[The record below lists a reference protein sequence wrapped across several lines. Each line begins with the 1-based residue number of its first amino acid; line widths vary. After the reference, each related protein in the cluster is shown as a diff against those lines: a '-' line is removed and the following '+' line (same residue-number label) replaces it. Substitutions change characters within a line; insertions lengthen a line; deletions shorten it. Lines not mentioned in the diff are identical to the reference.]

1 MWPTPSTWEIKA
13 AHLCEF
19 KASLGYIIRLL
30 CQREREREP
39 KVDFFREMPPW
50 LSSGL
55 HISAHVCAPRHAH
68 SHGART
74 GGKGPRR
81 AGTCTL

>member
-30 CQREREREP
+30 CQRERERENP
-39 KVDFFREMPPW
+39 RW
-50 LSSGL
+50 ISSVKC
-55 HISAHVCAPRHAH
+55 H
-68 SHGART
+68 HGCPLASI
-74 GGKGPRR
+74 
-81 AGTCTL
+81 